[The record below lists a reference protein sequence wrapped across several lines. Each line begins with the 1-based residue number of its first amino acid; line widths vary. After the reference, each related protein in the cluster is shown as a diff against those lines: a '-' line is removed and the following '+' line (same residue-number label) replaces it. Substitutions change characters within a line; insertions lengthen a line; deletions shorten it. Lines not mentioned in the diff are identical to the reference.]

1 MIANTTGQDILG
13 YTGTG
18 KDGLPVQPGYA
29 AMQTV
34 GVKARPIDLEL
45 SEQINKSQQEKL
57 IRDLEAEIRQINRLE
72 DKGAITPKNAD
83 AQRELQQLKKDRLKE
98 GLTVEGEERK

>member
-1 MIANTTGQDILG
+1 
-13 YTGTG
+13 
-18 KDGLPVQPGYA
+18 
-29 AMQTV
+29 MQTV
-34 GVKARPIDLEL
+34 GIKARPIDLEL

-72 DKGAITPKNAD
+72 DKGAITEKSAD

-98 GLTVEGEERK
+98 GLTVEGEKRK